1 MQAIVVV
8 DICDDEV
15 DGVNVADDHVVDD
28 VDDNG
33 VMLMMMLLIRLMML
47 LMMMLNDFDNR
58 WTKRTSVQ
66 YFVYDQ

>member
-33 VMLMMMLLIRLMML
+33 VMLMMML
-47 LMMMLNDFDNR
+47 NDFDNR